1 MEICGYTCKTT
12 FWHDFSIAEK
22 FGVKA
27 IKDTFKRAFKE
38 WKTNTEYI
46 TEFVMILNWKCW
58 YHYERNNKPLSK
70 LYSDLYYKAHGWC
83 CDNLKGDDLTYYLNT
98 TD

>member
-12 FWHDFSIAEK
+12 FWNDFLIAEK
-22 FGVKA
+22 FGEKA

-38 WKTNTEYI
+38 WKTNIEYL

-58 YHYERNNKPLSK
+58 HFYERNNKVISK
-70 LYSDLYYKAHGWC
+70 LYCDLYYKAHNWC
-83 CDNLKGDDLTYYLNT
+83 CNNLKGDDLKYYLET